1 MRKVFIPIALLM
13 AACAIMFLPYG
24 FRTVSAAPVVIDF
37 ENVLPGQL
45 TNQYANL
52 GVTFNQPTLLN
63 YSYMP
68 GFAHSGTKGI
78 EQCYAAE
85 FCSAPIDMNFTTAQ
99 RRVKVWVGISSA
111 LYSTQTVLMRALNAS
126 GVQVGQATAVFN
138 ASNAAQPIRVPL
150 EITAA
155 SATIR
160 RVLVSYS
167 PTTNATNF
175 LAMDDLE
182 FDTAGP
188 PPACQATVPPTLS
201 FLQPI
206 NNLQTVQFNSFMME
220 ARVTSQDPLASTIT
234 MTVTKPGGATTT
246 HSLALANGKY
256 GPILMNGV
264 LAAGVNTIKLR
275 FQDCRGAA
283 EATRS
288 ITYAPI
294 PDGTRFEMLGIE
306 ITQATQTENNT
317 VALIAGKDAVARV
330 FLRIQ
335 SPAGPNATIQN
346 VFGRLVAQRRN
357 GTGLGDYLPPGTV
370 YSLNRATINT
380 SADLAAK
387 RGTFNATI
395 NFRLPDNWVT
405 AGELHLSFRPEIQG
419 SPSSPSTIPC
429 TTCDNLFPSNS
440 QPRFNTFR
448 PTRPMNLILAPYIYK
463 PNSNPPFPL
472 SAELLF
478 TPAGALQYTNNTYPL
493 PGNFP
498 SDAAGI
504 KLLRILPMQT
514 TTRNMQTSDGKSKFL
529 SDLQMLYNL
538 LKAQG
543 GIPSDTRLLAMVPCG
558 CGGQAYLGGRVAFAD
573 TWASENGAVPA
584 GSFEGYGSTWAHELG
599 HSYGR
604 EHAGNWHGEAGGGGY
619 DENFPYFHGGIGV
632 PGLALNTFWWK
643 QGGTP
648 FFIPTGTLNPLGNH
662 AHDFM
667 SYGHLDPLNTGLWIS
682 PYTYN
687 ALYNVFKVNT
697 ATFLVK
703 TEATEKLVVSGQIGA
718 NGVAELQP
726 FSRDVTAADSG
737 TGEQGE
743 FSLEL
748 LDEKGGVLIEHR
760 FDAMAVTHDEAG
772 TLGFNEFVPW
782 RAGAKRIVLK
792 RKGFPL
798 ADREVSAHAPKVRL
812 LSPNGGER
820 LANEAKIYWEAS
832 DADGDPLTYSVLYN
846 NGEDSIWWP
855 VATDVT
861 ANSISVD
868 TSLWAGSTK
877 GRLMVRA
884 TDGVNSAEDVSD
896 AGFTV
901 AQKNPI
907 IGVLNEKEAA
917 DASQLIGVAYDP
929 EEGLLPA
936 SRLIWTSDR
945 DGRIELGPK
954 VRVDKLTAGTHTIT
968 LTVTDSQGQTSTTQ
982 VKSLVRPRAAK
993 LPER

>member
-63 YSYMP
+63 YSYMA

-175 LAMDDLE
+175 LAVDDLE

-188 PPACQATVPPTLS
+188 PPACPATVPPTLS

-220 ARVTSQDPLASTIT
+220 ARVTSQDPLATTIT
-234 MTVTKPGGATTT
+234 MTVTKPGGVTTT
-246 HSLALANGKY
+246 HSLPLSNGKY
-256 GPILMNGV
+256 GPIQMNGV

-283 EATRS
+283 EATRN
-288 ITYAPI
+288 ITYTPI

-429 TTCDNLFPSNS
+429 TNCDNLFPSNS

-584 GSFEGYGSTWAHELG
+584 RSFEGYGSTWAHELG

-604 EHAGNWHGEAGGGGY
+604 EHAGNWHGEEGGGGH

-667 SYGHLDPLNTGLWIS
+667 SYGHLDPLNTSLWIS

-697 ATFLVK
+697 ATFLAR

-726 FSRDVTAADSG
+726 FYRDVTAADSG

-798 ADREVSAHAPKVRL
+798 ADREVSAQAPKVRL

-820 LANEAKIYWEAS
+820 LANEATIYWEGR

-855 VATDVT
+855 VATGIT

-868 TSLWAGSTK
+868 TSLWAGSAK

-901 AQKNPI
+901 AQKTPM
-907 IGVLNEKEAA
+907 IGVLNEKEAL

-936 SRLIWTSDR
+936 SRLVWTSDR
-945 DGRIELGPK
+945 DGRIDLGPK
-954 VRVDKLTAGTHTIT
+954 VRVEKLTAGTHTLT